1 MTLLYYDPHFR
12 RHETA
17 GHPECPARIEQVIA
31 RLERGGQADRCRR
44 PEWRPATDERLL
56 RCHDAE
62 YLDAVRALASRG
74 GGRAEV
80 DTVVSPASMDVAALG
95 AGAVCDAVERVVR
108 GEERRAFCAIRPP
121 GHHALRE
128 GAMGF
133 CLLGNV
139 AIAARVALQELGLER
154 VLIVDW
160 DVHHGNG
167 TQAEFYDDPRVGFFS
182 AHRWPFYPGTG
193 EASETGAGDGLGF
206 TKNLPITMGTSRD
219 RCTSQIARELTDFA
233 DKLRPQLVL
242 LSAGF
247 DAHATDPVGSLGW
260 ETEDF
265 VSLTQT
271 AIDLAA
277 AHSEGR
283 LVSVLE
289 GGYNPPV
296 LGECVAAHLNEFL
309 ERDEDEAQDA

>member
-12 RHETA
+12 NHETG
-17 GHPECPARIEQVIA
+17 GHPECAARIEQVIG
-31 RLERGGQADRCRR
+31 RMERTGQVGRCTR
-44 PEWRPATDERLL
+44 PDWSPATDERLL

-62 YLDAVRALASRG
+62 YLATIRELAARG
-74 GGRAEV
+74 GGRAEA

-95 AGAVCDAVERVVR
+95 AGAACDAVERVVQ
-108 GEERRAFCAIRPP
+108 GEAKRAFCAIRPP

-133 CLLGNV
+133 CLLGNAAV
-139 AIAARVALQELGLER
+139 AARVAIEELGLER

-182 AHRWPFYPGTG
+182 MHRWPFYPGTG
-193 EASETGAGDGLGF
+193 EASETGSGDGLGYNL
-206 TKNLPITMGTSRD
+206 NLPVEMGTSRD
-219 RCTSQIARELTDFA
+219 RCTSLFARELGDFA
-233 DKLRPQLVL
+233 DKLRPQLVI

-271 AIDLAA
+271 AIDIAA
-277 AHSEGR
+277 VHAEDR
-283 LVSVLE
+283 IVSLLE
-289 GGYNPPV
+289 GGYNPPM
-296 LGECVAAHLNEFL
+296 LAECVAAHVDEFL
-309 ERDEDEAQDA
+309 ERDADERLDA

>member
-12 RHETA
+12 RHETG
-17 GHPECPARIEQVIA
+17 GHPECAARIEQVIG
-31 RLERGGQADRCRR
+31 RLERTGHASRCDR
-44 PEWRPATDERLL
+44 PEWSPAADERLL
-56 RCHDAE
+56 RCHDAD
-62 YLDAVRALASRG
+62 YLATIRELASRG
-74 GGRAEV
+74 GGRAEA
-80 DTVVSPASMDVAALG
+80 DTVVSSASMDVAALA
-95 AGAVCDAVERVVR
+95 AGAACDAVERVVR
-108 GEERRAFCAIRPP
+108 GESKRAFCAIRPP

-139 AIAARVALQELGLER
+139 AVAARVALEELGLER
-154 VLIVDW
+154 ILIVDW

-182 AHRWPFYPGTG
+182 MHRWPFYPGTG
-193 EASETGAGDGLGF
+193 KADETGIGDGLGF
-206 TKNLPITMGTSRD
+206 NLNLPVEMGMSRD
-219 RCTSQIARELTDFA
+219 RCTSLFSRELGDFA

-271 AIDLAA
+271 AIDIAA

-283 LVSVLE
+283 VVSVLE
-289 GGYNPPV
+289 GGYNPSV
-296 LGECVAAHLNEFL
+296 LAECVAAHLDEFL
-309 ERDEDEAQDA
+309 DRDADEGA